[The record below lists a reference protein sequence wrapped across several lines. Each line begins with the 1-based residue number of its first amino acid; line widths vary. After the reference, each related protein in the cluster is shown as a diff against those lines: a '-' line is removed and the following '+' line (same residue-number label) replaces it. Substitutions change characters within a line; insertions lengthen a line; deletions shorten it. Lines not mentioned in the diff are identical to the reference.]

1 LFCREWHAVC
11 LSVAYR
17 NSSEKPTYM
26 AQPKLLLMIGAF
38 AATAFVVGVS
48 PAKATNTFG
57 SVTPT
62 PACQATQPGAPG
74 AVCGITETFTSGL
87 DTIIA
92 NGFSSGTPGAGA
104 GNTRLTLKPVAGNG
118 LGESGL
124 GTNLT
129 AGPACSDPD
138 CEIVS
143 PTSVAATV
151 GVNTLITDAIIG
163 SVQAGDTFNFFVETA
178 AGGPFTQLGGTRD
191 STCLGGNGFSPG
203 TVADT
208 CIWNAP
214 AGQTR
219 FGVAVQGVAG
229 NVLLTEIST
238 LAPAVPEPTSL
249 ALLGAGL
256 LGFGLLRRRRRDA

>member
-1 LFCREWHAVC
+1 
-11 LSVAYR
+11 
-17 NSSEKPTYM
+17 M
-26 AQPKLLLMIGAF
+26 AQPKLLLMVGAL

-48 PAKATNTFG
+48 PAKATIIFG

-74 AVCGITETFTSGL
+74 AVCGITETFTSGP

-104 GNTRLTLKPVAGNG
+104 GNTNLTLKPVAGNG

-151 GVNTLITDAIIG
+151 GANTLITDAIIG
-163 SVQAGDTFNFFVETA
+163 SVQTGETFNFFVETT
-178 AGGPFTQLGGTRD
+178 AGGVFTQLGGTVG
-191 STCLGGNGFSPG
+191 SNCVGTGFSVGP
-203 TVADT
+203 VADT

-229 NVLLTEIST
+229 DVVLTEVST
-238 LAPAVPEPTSL
+238 LPPAVPEPTSL

-256 LGFGLLRRRRRDA
+256 LGFGLFRHRRRDV

>member
-1 LFCREWHAVC
+1 MLQRTLPAVF
-11 LSVAYR
+11 
-17 NSSEKPTYM
+17 
-26 AQPKLLLMIGAF
+26 GAL
-38 AATAFVVGVS
+38 AAAAFVVGVS
-48 PAKATNTFG
+48 PATASIIFG
-57 SVTPT
+57 SVTPI
-62 PACQATQPGAPG
+62 PACQAAQPGAPG
-74 AVCGITETFTSGL
+74 AVCGITETFTSGP

-129 AGPACSDPD
+129 AGPACSDAD

-151 GVNTLITDAIIG
+151 GANTLITDAIIG
-163 SVQAGDTFNFFVETA
+163 SVQTGETFNFFVETT
-178 AGGPFTQLGGTRD
+178 AGGVFTQLGGTVD
-191 STCLGGNGFSPG
+191 STCTGAPGFSAGP
-203 TVADT
+203 VADT

-229 NVLLTEIST
+229 DVLLVEAST
-238 LAPAVPEPTSL
+238 LAQVVPEPASL
-249 ALLGAGL
+249 AILGTAL
-256 LGFGLLRRRRRDA
+256 LGFGLLRRRRRDV